1 MFVTN
6 RRVLSSVVL
15 ALPAFVILHKVR
27 GSTLRSI
34 KSQCATEPHFQSR
47 SVRST
52 SSSCFS
58 VFSPDCSVFSADFS
72 VFSLDF
78 AGFSS
83 SSVRRLSLL
92 SSREEHVPIKRGIV
106 RDNRGAT
113 HPLVDIHMDANVSL
127 TQRHGISFRI
137 DQWRNRSH
145 KRVLVEGVVVPTLY
159 GEEPL
164 HSNTHSVAPIF
175 PLPNRRMQTK
185 SCLSTG
191 KRHPPDG
198 HSRCAG

>member
-1 MFVTN
+1 MVVFVTN

-52 SSSCFS
+52 SSCFFS
-58 VFSPDCSVFSADFS
+58 DFSPDFS
-72 VFSLDF
+72 VFSFDF
-78 AGFSS
+78 SVFSS